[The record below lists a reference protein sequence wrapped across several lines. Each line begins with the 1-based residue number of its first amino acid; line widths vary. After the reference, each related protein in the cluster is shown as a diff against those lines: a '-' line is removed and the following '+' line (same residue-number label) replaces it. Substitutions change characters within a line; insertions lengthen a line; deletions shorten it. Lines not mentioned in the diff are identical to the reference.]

1 MVSPVTLSSK
11 LSNLKNHY
19 YVMRHGQS
27 LANVHGLIVSHPENG
42 LKSYGLSE
50 TGRQQIKAGIANSA
64 LGASTRIIAS
74 DFKRTHETAMLLHHL
89 LACDHNL
96 ELDGRLRERNFGEY
110 ELGPDDDY
118 NMVWAND
125 QLDSATECR
134 GVETVSSVLK
144 RSIAV
149 ITDLEQRF
157 TNQQCLLV
165 AHGDILQILQ
175 TAFSE
180 LASFRHRE
188 LPDLNTA
195 ELRLL
200 NNKEL

>member
-1 MVSPVTLSSK
+1 TLSSK
-11 LSNLKNHY
+11 LNNLKNHY

-27 LANVHGLIVSHPENG
+27 LANVDGLIVSQPENG

-50 TGRQQIKAGIANSA
+50 TGRQQIKAGIANSS

-74 DFKRTHETAMLLHHL
+74 DFKRTHETAILVHHL
-89 LACDHNL
+89 LACDHNF
-96 ELDGRLRERNFGEY
+96 ELDSRLRERNFGEF
-110 ELGPDDDY
+110 ELGPDDVY
-118 NMVWAND
+118 SEVWAHD
-125 QLDSATECR
+125 QLDSATEWR

-144 RSIAV
+144 RSTAV
-149 ITDLEQRF
+149 IFDLEKHF
-157 TNQQCLLV
+157 MNEQCLLV

-188 LPDLNTA
+188 LAHLDTA

-200 NNKEL
+200 NNAQL